1 MLLGADTGF
10 FVAYANEHPRA
21 LEIWQEFLD
30 GQHTL
35 VVSALSINEI
45 MVYFFQH
52 GRSRE
57 AQEWLELLQATE
69 EIELV
74 PVSAAVAAQS
84 ARYRHGLGLS
94 TVDSVILA
102 SFLMYQCDKML
113 TTDDDFQVVEHQQ
126 LLNVEILT

>member
-10 FVAYANEHPRA
+10 FVVYANGHPRA

-30 GQHTL
+30 GQYTL
-35 VVSALSINEI
+35 VVSTLSINEI
-45 MVYFFQH
+45 MVYFFQR

-57 AQEWLELLQATE
+57 AQEWLELLQATD

-102 SFLMYQCDKML
+102 SFVMYQCDKML
-113 TTDDDFQVVEHQQ
+113 TTDGNFQVVEDQQ
-126 LLNVEILT
+126 ILSVESLA